1 MFAVTSMVSASP
13 AFVWLNGKILPAE
26 DARISPFDHG
36 LLVGD
41 GAFETL
47 ISYAGVPFAHKRHW
61 QRFRFSCETLGIP
74 TPSAETILQGM
85 MEVLEANRM
94 PDARLRVTVTSG
106 EGPLGSEKGDHPPTM
121 VIACSALKPWPE
133 TETLVTVPWPRNER
147 SALAGVKSIS
157 YAENVRALAVAKSK
171 GGGEALIANTRGE
184 LCEGTGSNIFLV
196 KDQAVITPPLSSGC
210 LAGVTRGLGIELC
223 QNNGIPVTERPIAM
237 NEIAECDEAFLT
249 STTREVQG
257 IARID
262 DHVFPRAPGPVTT
275 KLRALFKNMAA
286 SMTASPE

>member
-13 AFVWLNGKILPAE
+13 AFVWLNGRILPAE

-133 TETLVTVPWPRNER
+133 TETLFTVPWPRNER

-157 YAENVRALAVAKSK
+157 YAENVRALAVAKIS
-171 GGGEALIANTRGE
+171 GG
-184 LCEGTGSNIFLV
+184 
-196 KDQAVITPPLSSGC
+196 P
-210 LAGVTRGLGIELC
+210 
-223 QNNGIPVTERPIAM
+223 
-237 NEIAECDEAFLT
+237 
-249 STTREVQG
+249 
-257 IARID
+257 
-262 DHVFPRAPGPVTT
+262 
-275 KLRALFKNMAA
+275 
-286 SMTASPE
+286 